1 MAELKESSRVRI
13 KRREATDDDMKSQLF
28 FNYYGGL
35 VGTILKVYSPAEV
48 SVDIDHESLTTEV
61 RRRHDDVRR
70 NMKDKWLD
78 GLSEEGKARL
88 TEREKNFRLRYV
100 ILTSMDDLE
109 PGPPR
114 AAEAAAL
121 EKDDSEEEETLERVS
136 ASDLAANEEEYLRA
150 RAENLELE

>member
-1 MAELKESSRVRI
+1 
-13 KRREATDDDMKSQLF
+13 
-28 FNYYGGL
+28 
-35 VGTILKVYSPAEV
+35 
-48 SVDIDHESLTTEV
+48 
-61 RRRHDDVRR
+61 
-70 NMKDKWLD
+70 
-78 GLSEEGKARL
+78 
-88 TEREKNFRLRYV
+88 
-100 ILTSMDDLE
+100 MDDLE